1 MSNMVLYKQF
11 ISKLPEMHNVPK
23 TQREKYIFAESDL
36 DNLLR
41 IMWTT
46 DCCTFAHERQRVQL
60 SLFLLIHAFCGA
72 RASTWIESSR
82 ERGTNRCLTYKV
94 VFSREVESNLL
105 ISL

>member
-1 MSNMVLYKQF
+1 
-11 ISKLPEMHNVPK
+11 MHNVLK

-46 DCCTFAHERQRVQL
+46 DSCTFAHERQRVQI